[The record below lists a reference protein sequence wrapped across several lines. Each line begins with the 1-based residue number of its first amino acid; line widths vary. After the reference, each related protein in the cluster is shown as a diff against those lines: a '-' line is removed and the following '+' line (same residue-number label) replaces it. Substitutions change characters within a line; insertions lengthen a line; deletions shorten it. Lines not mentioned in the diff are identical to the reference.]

1 MENSNKLVLT
11 SCPQSLLSSPSQL
24 FPARLLL
31 GRDFQPCQ
39 AEQGSCAWDAMC
51 IFVLGTLVT
60 QFVVWGVLR
69 GFLLGEH
76 QFSERRC
83 RACPW
88 KWHLHNPFQEGDRGA
103 SRLAEPGGG
112 V

>member
-1 MENSNKLVLT
+1 M
-11 SCPQSLLSSPSQL
+11 
-24 FPARLLL
+24 L
-31 GRDFQPCQ
+31 G
-39 AEQGSCAWDAMC
+39 MHTC